1 MIPHVRSSPSS
12 RSTSITGRRVAV
24 VALAVCALLA
34 VAATGA
40 VTAQSDQ
47 PAVVV
52 TDATTTTG
60 DTTTV
65 GIVLTT
71 APDGL
76 AGYYLDVSVETAG
89 TARIESASYPDRF
102 GLTTEP
108 QVSDDG
114 ATVTLEAADMEGAI
128 EPGATDV
135 TLATVELAGAASG
148 DTELT
153 VRPRQFDA
161 DTGEA
166 FQPATQAGT
175 VTVTGAT
182 DSTAA
187 ADSSASEMDDSD
199 GASQQQTPADGDE
212 STRTTTPA
220 PTTGFGTLSTTL
232 VGVAFAVLTLG
243 ALWRRD

>member
-1 MIPHVRSSPSS
+1 MISHIRSS
-12 RSTSITGRRVAV
+12 RLSTAVTTRRTVAVV
-24 VALAVCALLA
+24 VALAVIALST
-34 VAATGA
+34 ATGA
-40 VTAQSDQ
+40 VTAQSDR

-52 TDATTTTG
+52 TDATATTG

-65 GIVLTT
+65 GVVLTT

-76 AGYYLDVSVETAG
+76 AGYYLDVTVETAG
-89 TARIESASYPDRF
+89 AARIESASYPDRF
-102 GLTTEP
+102 GLTTDP

-135 TLATVELAGAASG
+135 TLATVELTGAAAG
-148 DTELT
+148 ETELT

-161 DTGEA
+161 DTGAA

-175 VTVTGAT
+175 VTVTGLADGT
-182 DSTAA
+182 ASADNSTSETGDSARSGQQTAA
-187 ADSSASEMDDSD
+187 SGEESA
-199 GASQQQTPADGDE
+199 
-212 STRTTTPA
+212 RTNTPA
-220 PTTGFGTLSTTL
+220 PTTGFGTLPTSL
-232 VGVAFAVLTLG
+232 VGVAIAVLTLG